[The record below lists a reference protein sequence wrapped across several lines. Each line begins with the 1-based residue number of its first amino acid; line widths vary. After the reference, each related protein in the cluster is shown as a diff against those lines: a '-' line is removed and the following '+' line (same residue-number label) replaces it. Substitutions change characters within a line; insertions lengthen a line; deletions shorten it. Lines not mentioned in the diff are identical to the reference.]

1 MAVRARRQGTAR
13 TSRVTSLDGRCY
25 RRRHCRNCQES
36 WADLGERV
44 ANLEARLDAQSQDLA
59 EIRESIVGIDD
70 KVEARFAAMEPRF
83 AATDARFI
91 QLESRMDTG
100 FRDIRA
106 EIHTNFRWIMGGIG
120 GAVLAILLGIA
131 TMVVTLRL

>member
-1 MAVRARRQGTAR
+1 M
-13 TSRVTSLDGRCY
+13 
-25 RRRHCRNCQES
+25 EE
-36 WADLGERV
+36 LGERV

-59 EIRESIVGIDD
+59 AIRESIGRLDD
-70 KVEARFAAMEPRF
+70 KVETRFAAMEPRF
-83 AATDARFI
+83 AAMDTRFV
-91 QLESRMDTG
+91 QLETRMGAG

-106 EIHTNFRWIMGGIG
+106 EIHTNFRWIIGGIG

>member
-1 MAVRARRQGTAR
+1 MLPSSSLQELPRILGGWC
-13 TSRVTSLDGRCY
+13 LDGLM
-25 RRRHCRNCQES
+25 EE
-36 WADLGERV
+36 LGERV

-59 EIRESIVGIDD
+59 AIRESIGRLDD
-70 KVEARFAAMEPRF
+70 KVETRFAAMEPRF
-83 AATDARFI
+83 AAMDTRFV
-91 QLESRMDTG
+91 QLETRMDAG